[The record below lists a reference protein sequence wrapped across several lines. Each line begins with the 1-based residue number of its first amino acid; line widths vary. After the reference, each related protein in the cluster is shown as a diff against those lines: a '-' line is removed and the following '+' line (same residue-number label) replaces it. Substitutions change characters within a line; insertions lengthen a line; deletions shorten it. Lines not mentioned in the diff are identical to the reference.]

1 MVESFALPP
10 LRQEIGLYPAP
21 PGRDGAPS
29 WSLHDPAANRFYLIT
44 WPAFEMLSRWR
55 LGTPAAVAEAVNRET
70 TLTVTED
77 DVATLVPFLQAH
89 FLTDSS
95 TPQDTARILEIRGR
109 SRARW
114 WLWLVKNYLFFR
126 IPLFRPQRLLEKLD
140 PWIQPLF
147 TPTFVMVLVGLAGLS
162 LLLLSRHWDEFI
174 HSFTTYRTPGALLVL
189 ALTIPCAKVFHELG
203 HACAAR
209 RFGCRV
215 PSMGIAFLVMAPM
228 LYTDTNEAWKL
239 SSRRQRLIISS
250 SGILAETVLAVCATL
265 AWVFLPDGAPRAAAF
280 FLATTA
286 WTMTLAVNASPF
298 MRFDG
303 YFILSDILGTPNL
316 HPRSFAFGTWWLRER
331 LFGFEDPAPEQMSP
345 AMRRFFII
353 FAFAVWLYRLVVFFG
368 IALLVYHFFFKALGI
383 ILFAVEIVWFI
394 ALPIAREVKNW
405 LKRRTDMK
413 LNVATLRTGLL
424 ALVAVVLLLAP
435 WQGSIRA
442 PAMLGAVREQRI
454 VSPQP
459 GLVVFGPVPI
469 SSEVRK
475 GEMLARITSPDIDAK
490 IAQAAPTASVTYW
503 QMTQQ
508 SFDEELQQQGMVLRK
523 QWEGSAGVVGGLK
536 EERDLLRLHAPFGGT
551 VVYRNEDV
559 MEGAWVG
566 SREWLLS
573 VADRSAN
580 RVDAYVEEKDLPR
593 LSVGAK
599 ARFIPDAS
607 DYGAFSCR
615 VAEIDRVN
623 LSPLDDLSLASS
635 HGGPIPTSSDQRHD
649 AVPLSPRF
657 RVRLDTCSPAIV
669 PPLRLRGV
677 AHLRAARQS
686 PAVEMLRYLRAVL
699 VRESG
704 L

>member
-1 MVESFALPP
+1 MVASSALPP

-21 PGRDGAPS
+21 SDCDGAPS

-55 LGTPAAVAEAVNRET
+55 LGTPGAIAEAVNRET

-77 DVATLVPFLQAH
+77 DVLSLVPFLQAH
-89 FLTDSS
+89 FLTESY
-95 TPQDTARILEIRGR
+95 TAGDTARILEMRER
-109 SRARW
+109 SRTRW
-114 WLWLVKNYLFFR
+114 WIWLVKNYLFFR
-126 IPLFRPQRLLEKLD
+126 IPLFRPQRLLERLD
-140 PWIQPLF
+140 PWIRPLF
-147 TPTFVMVLVGLAGLS
+147 TPAFVIIVAGLAALS
-162 LLLLSRHWDEFI
+162 FLLLSRHWDEFI
-174 HSFTTYRTPGALLVL
+174 HFFNAYRTPGALLTL
-189 ALTIPCAKVFHELG
+189 AITIPFAKIFHELG

-250 SGILAETVLAVCATL
+250 AGILSETVLAICATL
-265 AWVFLPDGAPRAAAF
+265 AWVFLPDSAPRAAAF
-280 FLATTA
+280 FFATTA

-303 YFILSDILGTPNL
+303 YFILSDILGMHNL

-331 LFGFEDPAPEQMSP
+331 LFGFGDPSPEQAAP
-345 AMRRFFII
+345 VMRRFFIT
-353 FAFAVWLYRLVVFFG
+353 FAFAVWLYRLVVFLG
-368 IALLVYHFFFKALGI
+368 IALLVYHFFFKALGV
-383 ILFAVEIVWFI
+383 ILFAVEIGWFLV
-394 ALPIAREVKNW
+394 LPVAREMKNW

-413 LNVATLRTGLL
+413 LNIATIRTGLL
-424 ALVAVVLLLAP
+424 ALVAFALLLAP
-435 WQGSIRA
+435 WQGSVRA

-469 SSEVRK
+469 LSEVKK
-475 GEMLARITSPDIDAK
+475 GQPLARITSPDMDAK
-490 IAQAAPTASVTYW
+490 IAQAAPAVSVSYW

-508 SFDEELQQQGMVLRK
+508 SFDEELRQQGMVLRK
-523 QWEGSAGVVGGLK
+523 QWEGSAGLVGGLK
-536 EERDLLRLHAPFGGT
+536 EERDMLRLHAPFGGA

-559 MEGAWVG
+559 MTGAWVG
-566 SREWLLS
+566 AREWLMS

-607 DYGAFSCR
+607 EYGAFSCR

-649 AVPLSPRF
+649 AIPLSPRF

-669 PPLRLRGV
+669 PPIRLRGV

-686 PAVEMLRYLRAVL
+686 PAVEMLGYLRAVFI
-699 VRESG
+699 RESG